1 MTAIFYNFLWVSS
14 TTKLSEVS
22 DFYDYFCL
30 LMKPPLRDY
39 DDIVGLVTLYLTDVD
54 LLLGVL
60 FSKSKTS
67 GVLLVSDFIDPA

>member
-1 MTAIFYNFLWVSS
+1 MN
-14 TTKLSEVS
+14 
-22 DFYDYFCL
+22 
-30 LMKPPLRDY
+30 PPFRDY